1 MTRIEFTCTSVDL
14 DNKILRFL
22 NHKTTPDLPVTT
34 AVRMTTSFPGAFK
47 ALKWNKK
54 WGNYYIY
61 FSRQRLSID
70 LTGNQMTDGGIL
82 ANFPL
87 KYTDNDDLNNKYFTF
102 SQKSTTEVIGIGLD
116 YVS

>member
-1 MTRIEFTCTSVDL
+1 
-14 DNKILRFL
+14 
-22 NHKTTPDLPVTT
+22 
-34 AVRMTTSFPGAFK
+34 
-47 ALKWNKK
+47 
-54 WGNYYIY
+54 
-61 FSRQRLSID
+61 
-70 LTGNQMTDGGIL
+70 MTDGGIL